1 MKYTARRTWPEKS
14 KSWEYLGES
23 DSLEDFALAFA
34 TDKALPVDTEFVVI
48 EKAGAESEIEFFKVT
63 RTSPY
68 GLVTA
73 APRVESETGSSST
86 ADTAPAAAKDEQTD
100 NDGGDDNYGGVEAIA
115 GAWRGV
121 IANILMFVKAGGA
134 AFLFFLAAIFLAK
147 WLFNAW

>member
-23 DSLEDFALAFA
+23 ESLEEFALAFA
-34 TDKALPVDTEFVVI
+34 TDKALAVDTEFVVI

-63 RTSPY
+63 RASPY

-73 APRVESETGSSST
+73 APRVESESGPGKAASQDDPT
-86 ADTAPAAAKDEQTD
+86 AAA
-100 NDGGDDNYGGVEAIA
+100 GGDDNYGGVEAIA

-121 IANILMFVKAGGA
+121 IANVLMFVKAGGA
-134 AFLFFLAAIFLAK
+134 ALLFFLAAIFLAK
-147 WLFNAW
+147 WLFDAW

>member
-1 MKYTARRTWPEKS
+1 MKYTARCTWPEKS

-23 DSLEDFALAFA
+23 ESLEEFALAFA
-34 TDKALPVDTEFVVI
+34 TDKALAVDTEFVVI

-63 RTSPY
+63 RASPY

-73 APRVESETGSSST
+73 APRVESESGPGKAAPQDAPT
-86 ADTAPAAAKDEQTD
+86 AAV
-100 NDGGDDNYGGVEAIA
+100 GGDDNFGGVEAIA

-121 IANILMFVKAGGA
+121 IANVLMFVKAGA
-134 AFLFFLAAIFLAK
+134 AALLFFLAAIFLAK

>member
-23 DSLEDFALAFA
+23 ESLEEFALAYA
-34 TDKALPVDTEFVVI
+34 TDKALEVDTEFVVI

-73 APRVESETGSSST
+73 APRVESETDAGSSST
-86 ADTAPAAAKDEQTD
+86 NATTKDEESS

-121 IANILMFVKAGGA
+121 ISNILMFVKAGGA

>member
-23 DSLEDFALAFA
+23 ESLEEFALAFA
-34 TDKALPVDTEFVVI
+34 TDKALAVGTEFVVI

-63 RTSPY
+63 RASPY

-73 APRVESETGSSST
+73 APRVESESGPGKAAQQDDPT
-86 ADTAPAAAKDEQTD
+86 AAA
-100 NDGGDDNYGGVEAIA
+100 GGDDNYGGVEAIA

-121 IANILMFVKAGGA
+121 IANVLMFVKAGGA
-134 AFLFFLAAIFLAK
+134 ALLFFLVAIFLAK
-147 WLFNAW
+147 WLFDAW

>member
-23 DSLEDFALAFA
+23 ESLEEFALAFA
-34 TDKALPVDTEFVVI
+34 TDKALAVDTEFVVI

-63 RTSPY
+63 RASPY

-73 APRVESETGSSST
+73 APRVEGESAPGKAAPRDDPT
-86 ADTAPAAAKDEQTD
+86 AAE
-100 NDGGDDNYGGVEAIA
+100 GGDDNYGGVEAIA

-134 AFLFFLAAIFLAK
+134 AMLFFLTAIFLAK

>member
-23 DSLEDFALAFA
+23 ESLEEFALAFA
-34 TDKALPVDTEFVVI
+34 TDKALTVDTEFVVI

-73 APRVESETGSSST
+73 SPRVESETDAGSSST
-86 ADTAPAAAKDEQTD
+86 NATTKDEESS

>member
-23 DSLEDFALAFA
+23 ESLEEFALAFA
-34 TDKALPVDTEFVVI
+34 TDKALEVDTEFVVI

-73 APRVESETGSSST
+73 APRVESEGSST
-86 ADTAPAAAKDEQTD
+86 DNATTKDEQSS

-121 IANILMFVKAGGA
+121 ISNILMFVKAGGA